1 MKKIII
7 VMSIIILVLMINK
20 EDYYIIPKEA
30 IRLRIIANSNNI
42 EDQYIKNKVKE
53 NINKEIENILTT
65 TTIEESRNKIKENI
79 EKIDKTIRNTL
90 KEEGYNYKYKISYGQ
105 NYFPEKIYK
114 NVKYEEGNY
123 ESLVITLGKG
133 EGNNWWCVLFPPICV
148 IEETETKDI
157 EYKSYIKEIIT
168 KYVK

>member
-1 MKKIII
+1 MKKIVI
-7 VMSIIILVLMINK
+7 VISILMLVLLINK
-20 EDYYIIPKEA
+20 EDYYVIPKEA
-30 IRLRIIANSNNI
+30 IRLRIIANSDSI

-65 TTIEESRNKIKENI
+65 TTIEKSRKKIKENI
-79 EKIDKTIRNTL
+79 EKIEEIIKITL
-90 KEEGYNYKYKISYGQ
+90 KEEGYDYNYNISYGQ

-133 EGNNWWCVLFPPICV
+133 DGNNWWCVLFPPICV